1 MCTGDILR
9 ELRTDRKLT
18 QSDVGNILNVSPS
31 TVGSYEKEVNS
42 IPITNLKK
50 LVQYYN
56 VNSDYILGITN
67 ESISWKDLQGNV
79 FNNNLTICSLI
90 HDIKSLNK
98 EDRATLF
105 QVLKALKFKSKF
117 CEGQYKII

>member
-42 IPITNLKK
+42 IPISNLKK
-50 LVQYYN
+50 LAQYYN
-56 VNSDYILGITN
+56 VNSDYILGITK
-67 ESISWKDLQGNV
+67 ESTSWKDLQEDVFGNKV
-79 FNNNLTICSLI
+79 TICSLI
-90 HDIKSLNK
+90 SDIKSLNK
-98 EDRATLF
+98 QDRNTLL
-105 QVLKALKFKSKF
+105 QVLEALKFKSK
-117 CEGQYKII
+117 YISST